1 MIIIQS
7 LLFLKIPVFTC
18 AFPPGFPAFWICRT
32 GKNEFILGILLDR
45 SYHFNNSNV
54 NRGAPTFEHFLSQLS
69 DKGFREDVSSSDNFR
84 RSVRCVKCNEDLVF
98 GQGQGLW
105 TLKRHAKKDSHKVK
119 TAWTIDEQ
127 YRIISLQKPGKHFVL
142 LHFKFLPCLSQF

>member
-1 MIIIQS
+1 MLFLPVF
-7 LLFLKIPVFTC
+7 LLFGYVGLVKMNLFW
-18 AFPPGFPAFWICRT
+18 GFCLT
-32 GKNEFILGILLDR
+32 GATILTIATLT
-45 SYHFNNSNV
+45 
-54 NRGAPTFEHFLSQLS
+54 RGAPTFEYFLSQLS

-84 RSVRCVKCNEDLVF
+84 CSVRCVKCNEDLVF